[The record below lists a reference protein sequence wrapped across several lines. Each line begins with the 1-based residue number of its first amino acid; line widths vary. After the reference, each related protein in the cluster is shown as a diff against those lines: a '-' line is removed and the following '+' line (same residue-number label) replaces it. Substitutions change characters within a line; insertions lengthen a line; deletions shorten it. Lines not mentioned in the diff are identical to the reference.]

1 MNAHVSLIGAGP
13 GDPGLLT
20 LRGAELLARC
30 DVVLYDGL
38 SNQEM
43 LRHAPT
49 AEHIC
54 VGKHGQIR
62 IWRQDEIIAEMLRH
76 ATAGRRVARLKG
88 GDPAVFA
95 RTAEEVDALREAKI
109 PFEIVPGI
117 TAALAAGSYAGI
129 PITHRGLA
137 SAVALVTGHEE
148 PSKQQSSLDW
158 DALAKFPGTLV
169 VYMGVTTAETWT
181 SALIEAG
188 RPTDTPA
195 AIIRRCSHV
204 DQQVIHCPLGEVAE
218 RLTPASKIRPPVI
231 VIIGPVTALAST
243 MNWFDRR
250 PLHGQRVLVTRPADQ
265 ADALAAPL
273 RELGAVTLEQ
283 AAIEIAA
290 PPSWDEVDRAI
301 SQLDDFD
308 VLVFCSRN
316 GVKYFIERL
325 LEHGLDTRRLAAV
338 KLAVVGSQT
347 AAALKF
353 YHLHADLVPSE
364 FHATALAETICDHPE
379 LQRCLLVRA
388 SRGKD
393 DLPTSLRAAGKEVQQ
408 VVAYTHGD
416 VAVADETIIQ
426 AMRQGQ
432 LDWVTVTSSASARNL
447 VHLFGDML
455 KQCRL
460 ASLSPLTSA
469 TLRELGLEVT
479 VEADPATVPALVQA
493 ICDYPTDASLP
504 PSIKPP
510 LQTPED

>member
-20 LRGAELLARC
+20 LRGAELLGRC

-43 LRHAPT
+43 LRHAPA

-62 IWRQDEIIAEMLRH
+62 IWRQAEIIAEMLHH
-76 ATAGRRVARLKG
+76 AAAGRRVVRLKG

-95 RTAEEVDALREAKI
+95 RTAEEVEALRQANV

-169 VYMGVTTAETWT
+169 VYMGVTTAEAWT
-181 SALIEAG
+181 SALIQAG
-188 RPTDTPA
+188 KPTDTPT
-195 AIIRRCSHV
+195 AIIRRCSHA
-204 DQQVIHCPLGEVAE
+204 DQQVVHCPLGEVAD

-231 VIIGPVTALAST
+231 VIIGPVTGLAST
-243 MNWFDRR
+243 MRWFDRR
-250 PLHGQRVLVTRPADQ
+250 PLHGQRVLVTRPAEQ
-265 ADALAAPL
+265 ADALAVPL
-273 RELGAVTLEQ
+273 REAGAITLEQ

-290 PPSWDEVDRAI
+290 PDSWDEVDRAI

-316 GVKYFIERL
+316 GVKYFVERL
-325 LEHGLDTRRLAAV
+325 LELGLDTRSLAAV

-347 AAALKF
+347 ARALEA
-353 YHLHADLVPSE
+353 YHLKADLVPDD
-364 FHATALAETICDHPE
+364 FHAAALADKICEGSDLH
-379 LQRCLLVRA
+379 RCLLVRA

-393 DLPTSLRAAGKEVQQ
+393 DLQVKLRTAGKEVQQ
-408 VVAYTHGD
+408 VVAYAHRD
-416 VAVADETIIQ
+416 VATADEQILE
-426 AMRQGQ
+426 AMQHGQ

-447 VHLFGDML
+447 HRLFGDVL

-460 ASLSPLTSA
+460 ASLSPITSEA
-469 TLRELGLEVT
+469 LKELGLEIT
-479 VEADPATVPALVQA
+479 VEADPATMPALVQA
-493 ICDYPTDASLP
+493 ICDYPTDASPP